1 MNGFALILGF
11 GCGLGL
17 WNMARRPAGQQ
28 VPAALLMMGL
38 ALLGARA
45 AYVLLRLPYYSQQP
59 WEMVHFSAGGLDGP
73 GALLGALLGLA
84 IVGFNRPAVFL
95 QLLED
100 AARVLVPVVVAAWLG
115 CWLNGAAQGAPS
127 LPASLAWLD
136 WAPTPAAHWPLPAL
150 AAVGLLLFYFWL
162 DGCLLWFKDN
172 GRGFIYFFAA
182 AISLLLVSLL
192 RQDQP
197 APFWIGMRLDILEST
212 LLSLVC
218 LAACLVAW
226 IKFER
231 KV

>member
-11 GCGLGL
+11 GCVLGL
-17 WNMARRPAGQQ
+17 WNMARRPAGQH

-45 AYVLLRLPYYSQQP
+45 AYVLLRLPFYIQQP
-59 WEMVHFSAGGLDGP
+59 WELVHFSAGGLDGP
-73 GALLGALLGLA
+73 GAMLGALLGLA
-84 IVGFNRPAVFL
+84 LAGFNRPAAFL
-95 QLLED
+95 RLLED

-136 WAPTPAAHWPLPAL
+136 WAPAPAAHWPLPAL
-150 AAVGLLLFYFWL
+150 AAVGLMGFYFWL
-162 DGCLLWFKDN
+162 DGRLLGLKDK
-172 GRGFIYFFAA
+172 GRGFVYFLAA
-182 AISLLLVSLL
+182 AVSLLLVSLL

-197 APFWIGMRLDILEST
+197 APYWNGMRLDILEST

-218 LAACLVAW
+218 LAASLVVW